1 MPKAGN
7 NWLELAPSIAIV
19 DNVVDEAVLSV
30 TALSSDDIPDSILS
44 ARVCASA
51 KSRSISFSA
60 TFCAIG
66 TDVEGSPVLCK

>member
-30 TALSSDDIPDSILS
+30 TALSSDDTAESILS
-44 ARVCASA
+44 ARACASA
-51 KSRSISFSA
+51 KSKSISLSA

-66 TDVEGSPVLCK
+66 TDEEGSPVLCK